1 MKIFLCTLLFPLSL
15 LAEQGS
21 VETAVHQEIEKLV
34 KRECDSC
41 SVKIDFPDAIKE
53 LSGETVSSV
62 DVDQYRGRANALIQT
77 NKQTKKIPLSVRWFD
92 KVVIAQKNIRHG
104 SLISESDV
112 KVIEKDV
119 TFNKAAYVGDVS
131 KVIGMVGKRKYVRG
145 QIIDENYIKKANV
158 VRYGQPIKINLS
170 SGQLSMTVS
179 GKAKGVGAVGDIIPV
194 QINKTKKKVMAK
206 IIDNS
211 TARME

>member
-77 NKQTKKIPLSVRWFD
+77 NKQI
-92 KVVIAQKNIRHG
+92 
-104 SLISESDV
+104 
-112 KVIEKDV
+112 
-119 TFNKAAYVGDVS
+119 Y
-131 KVIGMVGKRKYVRG
+131 
-145 QIIDENYIKKANV
+145 
-158 VRYGQPIKINLS
+158 
-170 SGQLSMTVS
+170 
-179 GKAKGVGAVGDIIPV
+179 
-194 QINKTKKKVMAK
+194 
-206 IIDNS
+206 
-211 TARME
+211 